1 MLKKRILSIVLALTM
16 LMVPGAYAAQPAKD
30 DMHGVWVASVH
41 NIDFPS
47 EQGMTA
53 DQLKAEADTELDN
66 IAAMGLNT
74 VFLQVRSSADALYPS
89 ELFPWSRYVSGT
101 AGQAPNGSFDVLGYW
116 VTAAHERGLQLH
128 AWINPYRI
136 TIDGEDEWNAIPDS
150 SPAKQHPEWVVKYND
165 NYYFNPGIPAVQ
177 QLVVDGAAEIVKNYD
192 VDGIHLD
199 DYFYPGTDFADE
211 ATYERY
217 GQDFSRIGD
226 WRRDNVNT
234 LIAALDETLHTLDKN
249 LSFGV
254 SPAGIWEN
262 KSANSKGS
270 NTQGQSSFSELYC
283 DSLQWI
289 NAGTVDYICP
299 QLYWSIGFEPADF
312 QTLVKWWQKAVSTS
326 DVALYIGI
334 GAYRSAEAQ
343 PGDTWYRHRDETER
357 QLTLLDDS
365 IDIQGE
371 VFFSYASLESIDGCP
386 AFLTA
391 HYAEDKPVTKPDA
404 DNSGI
409 ITQEEAQRQA
419 TLLDM
424 LSRFIVSLFR

>member
-30 DMHGVWVASVH
+30 DMRGVWVASVH

-74 VFLQVRSSADALYPS
+74 VFLQVRPSADALYPS

-101 AGQAPNGSFDVLGYW
+101 AGQAPDGSFDVLGYW

-150 SPAKQHPEWVVKYND
+150 SPAKQHPEWVIKYND
-165 NYYFNPGIPAVQ
+165 NYYFDPGIPAVQ

-199 DYFYPGTDFADE
+199 
-211 ATYERY
+211 
-217 GQDFSRIGD
+217 
-226 WRRDNVNT
+226 
-234 LIAALDETLHTLDKN
+234 ETLHTLDKN

-254 SPAGIWEN
+254 GPAGIWEN

-343 PGDTWYRHRDETER
+343 PGDTWYGTDEIER
-357 QLTLLDDS
+357 QLTLLDNS

-391 HYAEDKPVTKPDA
+391 HYAKDKPVTKPDA
-404 DNSGI
+404 DNSGT
-409 ITQEEAQRQA
+409 ITQEEAQRQT

>member
-1 MLKKRILSIVLALTM
+1 M
-16 LMVPGAYAAQPAKD
+16 
-30 DMHGVWVASVH
+30 
-41 NIDFPS
+41 
-47 EQGMTA
+47 
-53 DQLKAEADTELDN
+53 
-66 IAAMGLNT
+66 
-74 VFLQVRSSADALYPS
+74 
-89 ELFPWSRYVSGT
+89 
-101 AGQAPNGSFDVLGYW
+101 
-116 VTAAHERGLQLH
+116 
-128 AWINPYRI
+128 
-136 TIDGEDEWNAIPDS
+136 
-150 SPAKQHPEWVVKYND
+150 
-165 NYYFNPGIPAVQ
+165 
-177 QLVVDGAAEIVKNYD
+177 
-192 VDGIHLD
+192 DGIHLD

-217 GQDFSRIGD
+217 GQDFSKIGD

-234 LIAALDETLHTLDKN
+234 LIAALNETLHTLDKN

-343 PGDTWYRHRDETER
+343 PGDTWYGTDEIER

-404 DNSGI
+404 DNSGT

>member
-30 DMHGVWVASVH
+30 DMRGVWVASVH

-47 EQGMTA
+47 ERGMTA

-74 VFLQVRSSADALYPS
+74 VFLQVRPSADALYPS

-101 AGQAPNGSFDVLGYW
+101 TGQAPDGSFDVLGYW

-150 SPAKQHPEWVVKYND
+150 SPAKQHPEWVIKYND
-165 NYYFNPGIPAVQ
+165 NYYFDPGIPAVQ

-343 PGDTWYRHRDETER
+343 PGDTWYGTDEIER
-357 QLTLLDDS
+357 QLTLLDNS

-404 DNSGI
+404 DNSGT

>member
-1 MLKKRILSIVLALTM
+1 M
-16 LMVPGAYAAQPAKD
+16 
-30 DMHGVWVASVH
+30 
-41 NIDFPS
+41 
-47 EQGMTA
+47 
-53 DQLKAEADTELDN
+53 
-66 IAAMGLNT
+66 
-74 VFLQVRSSADALYPS
+74 
-89 ELFPWSRYVSGT
+89 
-101 AGQAPNGSFDVLGYW
+101 
-116 VTAAHERGLQLH
+116 
-128 AWINPYRI
+128 
-136 TIDGEDEWNAIPDS
+136 
-150 SPAKQHPEWVVKYND
+150 VKYND
-165 NYYFNPGIPAVQ
+165 NYYFDPGIPAVQ

-270 NTQGQSSFSELYC
+270 NTQGQSSYSELYC

-343 PGDTWYRHRDETER
+343 PGDTWYGTDEIER

-371 VFFSYASLESIDGCP
+371 VFFSYTSLESIDGCP

-404 DNSGI
+404 DNSGT

>member
-30 DMHGVWVASVH
+30 NMRGVWVASVH

-74 VFLQVRSSADALYPS
+74 VFLQVRPSADALYPS

-150 SPAKQHPEWVVKYND
+150 SPAKQHPEWVIKYND
-165 NYYFNPGIPAVQ
+165 NYYFDPGIPAVQ

-226 WRRDNVNT
+226 WRR
-234 LIAALDETLHTLDKN
+234 
-249 LSFGV
+249 
-254 SPAGIWEN
+254 
-262 KSANSKGS
+262 ANSKGS
-270 NTQGQSSFSELYC
+270 NTQGQSSYSELYC

-343 PGDTWYRHRDETER
+343 PGDTWYGTDEIER

-404 DNSGI
+404 DNSGT